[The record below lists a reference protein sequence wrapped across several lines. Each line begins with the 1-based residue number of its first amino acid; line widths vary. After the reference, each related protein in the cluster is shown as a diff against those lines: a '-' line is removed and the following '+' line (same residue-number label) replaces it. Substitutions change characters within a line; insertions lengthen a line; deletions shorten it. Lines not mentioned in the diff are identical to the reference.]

1 MYSSSMLTLVPL
13 ALLASLVTRSSA
25 LAQQPEPEP
34 VPVPAQ
40 EPQPGAAQDEMRELF
55 LKVERNL
62 LRMDQYLLDASA
74 GDTSKLDTVEG
85 AGIDDLLDQSSVA
98 AAGVGASGVAKVLGV
113 TRKRGDRVLED
124 IDRILELAKK
134 NGQSCSSGGGS
145 PKPGDSQSPSPT
157 EGQQNNQTQRMQG
170 NKAPG
175 KGEPEEP
182 GQEPDQGQDPKGN
195 RDSKDPPSSNQVQHM
210 PNHPTNAPP
219 PVTQDA
225 DRWGELPIYARDLF
239 RAEGGHDLP
248 PQYRDW
254 IDAYYRRLNRRA
266 GGN

>member
-1 MYSSSMLTLVPL
+1 MTTLAPL
-13 ALLASLVTRSSA
+13 ALLASIVTGTVAR
-25 LAQQPEPEP
+25 AQQPELG
-34 VPVPAQ
+34 PA
-40 EPQPGAAQDEMRELF
+40 PGTQAAESQDEMRELF

-74 GDTSKLDTVEG
+74 GDTSKIEDVDS
-85 AGIDDLLDQSSVA
+85 AGIDDILDQASTA

-134 NGQSCSSGGGS
+134 SGSCSSGSGK

-157 EGQQNNQTQRMQG
+157 DGQQNNETERMQG
-170 NKAPG
+170 NRAPG
-175 KGEPEEP
+175 EGKPEDS
-182 GQEPDQGQDPKGN
+182 GQQDSQQGDPKGN
-195 RDSKDPPSSNQVQHM
+195 RDSKDPPSSSEAQHM
-210 PNHPTNAPP
+210 PNQPTNAPP
-219 PVTQDA
+219 PVSQDA